1 MKNAGVK
8 PEDLP
13 LPLPE
18 KKHGKME
25 ISDEAA
31 RATFDRFEAPL

>member
-18 KKHGKME
+18 KSTVKRM
-25 ISDEAA
+25 DENGIE
-31 RATFDRFEAPL
+31 DYEVN